1 MRRLLLLAALLLTT
15 AAAAPAHADDGIPI
29 TVLVLNEAGEP
40 VPTAVIRHPD
50 EADRH
55 RVNSVDGTW
64 TESVLYMP
72 DGTEL
77 KFEKGLLLRL
87 EVSAPGYAIHTVEY
101 QVKKRKNKVEVVL
114 LPVPEDD
121 EPIEEPMMSFGRDE
135 AREVRE

>member
-87 EVSAPGYAIHTVEY
+87 EVSAPGYAIQTVEY